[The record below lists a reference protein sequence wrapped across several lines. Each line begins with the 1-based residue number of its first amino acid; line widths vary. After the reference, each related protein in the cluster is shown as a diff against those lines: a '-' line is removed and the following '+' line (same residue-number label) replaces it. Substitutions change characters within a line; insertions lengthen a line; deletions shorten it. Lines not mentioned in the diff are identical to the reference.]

1 MRSYLRTIDG
11 QEYGFGEEWS
21 PTECFRCGICCIGY
35 QPKLAVEEIE
45 LIAERLSM
53 GVSEFINSYVTVTQ
67 VGYLIRQA
75 EDGCVFLTWEKGASK
90 TYCSIYSIRPKVC
103 RNWVSSLSRPQCREG
118 LSKLQTDNRV
128 LLVSD
133 VYENQE
139 QVERFCTLLGQ
150 FQQR

>member
-35 QPKLAVEEIE
+35 HPQLAVEEVE

-53 GVSEFINSYVTVTQ
+53 GVNEFINSYVTVTQ

-75 EDGCVFLTWEKGASK
+75 EDGCIFLAWEKGSSK

-128 LLVSD
+128 LLVGD

-139 QVERFCTLLGQ
+139 QVARFCTQLGQ
-150 FQQR
+150 FQQW